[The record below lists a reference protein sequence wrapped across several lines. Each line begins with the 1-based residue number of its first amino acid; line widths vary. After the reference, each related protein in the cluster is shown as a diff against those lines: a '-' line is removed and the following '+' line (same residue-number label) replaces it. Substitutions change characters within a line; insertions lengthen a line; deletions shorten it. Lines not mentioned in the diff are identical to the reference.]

1 MNMSIRRLCL
11 YQLDGAEL
19 SRMPGFRVTR
29 TVRSREELRTSL
41 GTEPMDALIVD
52 LDVPDACDAIVEALE
67 IKPELA
73 IIGVT
78 GANSVETVIAA
89 QRAGCKQLTS
99 KPLNLNDLTVAIR
112 RALKESGETEQQGL
126 TVAVMGAIG
135 GAGATTVACYLTAAL
150 AEINQSEAAIIDLD
164 FDFGGV
170 AQAWDA
176 GGKYTIA
183 DIAAAGAVDTLMI
196 ENAAMKLGSGINV
209 IARPPTIEQGHE
221 IDEVMMGQILQT
233 ARKVYPRIVL
243 DLPRKLDAVT
253 GNAIKAS
260 DKLLVVVQ
268 LTVPAIENA
277 RRLVNVLLR
286 YGIPMDSIE
295 FVVNRYKKSVHNL
308 SIEMVE
314 EQFKKKVLGTIP
326 NNYKSVS
333 AAFDVG
339 RPISNSDA
347 VRCAITDLARLLSER
362 AGAAADGPP
371 PPAKSGGWFSSLRLG
386 KRPVAGRTK

>member
-1 MNMSIRRLCL
+1 MSIRRLCL

-19 SRMPGFRVTR
+19 SNMPGFRVTR
-29 TVRSREELRTSL
+29 SVRTREELRTSL
-41 GTEPMDALIVD
+41 GTEPIDALVVD
-52 LDVPDACDAIVEALE
+52 LDVPDACDAIVESLE

-78 GANSVETVIAA
+78 GANNVDMVIAA

-112 RALKESGETEQQGL
+112 RALKESGELEQQGL

-135 GAGATTVACYLTAAL
+135 GAGATTVACYLTAAM

-333 AAFDVG
+333 AAFDIG
-339 RPISNSDA
+339 RPISSRDA
-347 VRCAITDLARLLSER
+347 VRCAINDLARLLTDR
-362 AGAAADGPP
+362 QGAYGQA
-371 PPAKSGGWFSSLRLG
+371 PPAPVKSGGWFSSLRLG
-386 KRPVAGRTK
+386 RRPVAGRSK